1 MRRGLFLMMESA
13 MNDSIA
19 SAVSCKM
26 GVYVCVFVCVS
37 YLYYGPRRES
47 LLSKVPDTPS
57 LERSMIVKHSP
68 FHYSHNSRNSIHT
81 AIAGYAIM
89 S

>member
-1 MRRGLFLMMESA
+1 
-13 MNDSIA
+13 MNDSIS
-19 SAVSCKM
+19 SAVSCKVCSM
-26 GVYVCVFVCVS
+26 LCVCVCCV

-47 LLSKVPDTPS
+47 ILNKVPDT
-57 LERSMIVKHSP
+57 RSFMWSTIPKYSP
-68 FHYSHNSRNSIHT
+68 VHYSHNGRNTVHVHT